1 MPVTVAITML
11 PVALWTFGE
20 ARPEAV
26 EDDRRVQGV
35 AEVGGEV
42 NERSRACGVED
53 DSAADVES
61 RREGSERQPQRGRD
75 CSILC
80 GMERAQTYGLAAF
93 NHRQVHPT
101 VGRHSRAQRGHEGS
115 QAGAKLVLVEFDAA
129 AEIEEVAKQS
139 CGEIHSDAPRKRIR
153 PLIESS
159 TGRFSKALI
168 PMTAAEY
175 GPGW

>member
-1 MPVTVAITML
+1 MPVTGIITML

-42 NERSRACGVED
+42 NERARACGVN

-61 RREGSERQPQRGRD
+61 RGKGSERQPQRGRD

-80 GMERAQTYGLAAF
+80 GMERAQTYGLVAF

-101 VGRHSRAQRGHEGS
+101 VGRHRRAQRGYEGS

-129 AEIEEVAKQS
+129 AEMEEVAKQG

-159 TGRFSKALI
+159 TGRSSKPLI

>member
-35 AEVGGEV
+35 ADVSGEV
-42 NERSRACGVED
+42 NERARACGVEN

-61 RREGSERQPQRGRD
+61 RPKGSERQPQRGRD
-75 CSILC
+75 RSILC
-80 GMERAQTYGLAAF
+80 GIERAQTYGLIA

-101 VGRHSRAQRGHEGS
+101 IGLHSRAQRGHEGS
-115 QAGAKLVLVEFDAA
+115 QAGAKPVLVQFDAA
-129 AEIEEVAKQS
+129 AEIEEVAKQG